1 MCLQEALE
9 LHFEDASVSEVN
21 KAERPDLVP
30 TSFKYA

>member
-1 MCLQEALE
+1 LE

-21 KAERPDLVP
+21 KVERPDLIP